1 MAKSRDI
8 PIVMDPGALSDAGQE
23 PQDREGHGRP
33 RATAARTQAAAE
45 THAHDHADT
54 SAQPLHGPAPVYLR
68 VADAEI
74 SEAEIAREMQY
85 HRAASPHQSRME
97 AARALVVRELLR
109 REAEHLGLPAQ
120 VEPVDGETP
129 EEACIRMLIEREV
142 STPEPSEQ
150 ACRHYY
156 ESNRER
162 LRHLDR
168 LRVRHILLAA
178 APNDSGARVRACQ
191 LGEELI
197 ADLREHPERFTEFAM
212 RHSAC
217 PSRDD
222 GGELGWV
229 ERGQTTPEFD
239 RQLFMLR
246 PGLAGLTVESRYGH
260 HVVLVDEIVRGEA
273 MGFDE
278 ASGKIAAYLEAQ
290 VKQNALHQYL
300 QILRERYRVIGLDEM
315 EAAA

>member
-1 MAKSRDI
+1 MATSRDI
-8 PIVMDPGALSDAGQE
+8 PIVMDPGALSA
-23 PQDREGHGRP
+23 
-33 RATAARTQAAAE
+33 AARAQAAAE
-45 THAHDHADT
+45 TRAHDHADT
-54 SAQPLHGPAPVYLR
+54 GAQPLPGPAPVYLR
-68 VADAEI
+68 VGETEI
-74 SEAEIAREMQY
+74 GEAEIAREMQH
-85 HRAASPHQSRME
+85 HRAAGPHQSRMD

-109 REAEHLGLPAQ
+109 REAERLELPAH
-120 VEPVDGETP
+120 VEPVGDETL
-129 EEACIRMLIEREV
+129 EEACIRVLIEREV
-142 STPEPSEQ
+142 ITPEPGEA

-156 ESNRER
+156 ENNRER
-162 LRHLDR
+162 LRHPDR
-168 LRVRHILLAA
+168 FRARHILLAA
-178 APNDSGARVRACQ
+178 APGDSGARARACQ

-197 ADLREHPERFTEFAM
+197 AELREHPQRFTEFAM

-278 ASGKIAAYLEAQ
+278 AAGKIAAYLEAQ
-290 VKQNALHQYL
+290 VRQNALHQYL
-300 QILRERYRVIGLDEM
+300 QILRERYPVIGLDEL

>member
-8 PIVMDPGALSDAGQE
+8 PIVMDPGALSVAA
-23 PQDREGHGRP
+23 
-33 RATAARTQAAAE
+33 RAQTAAG
-45 THAHDHADT
+45 THAHDHDHADT
-54 SAQPLHGPAPVYLR
+54 SAQSLPGVAPVYLR

-74 SEAEIAREMQY
+74 SEADIAREMQN
-85 HRAASPHQSRME
+85 HRAASPQQSRME

-109 REAEHLGLPAQ
+109 REAERLGLPAQ
-120 VEPVDGETP
+120 VEPVDDETA
-129 EEACIRMLIEREV
+129 EEACIRVLIEREV
-142 STPEPSEQ
+142 ITPEPSEQ
-150 ACRHYY
+150 ACQHYY
-156 ESNRER
+156 EHNRER
-162 LRHLDR
+162 LRHPDR

-178 APNDSGARVRACQ
+178 APNDSGARTRACL

-217 PSRDD
+217 PSRDE

-260 HVVLVDEIVRGEA
+260 HVVLVDEIVRGEP

-278 ASGKIAAYLEAQ
+278 AAGKIAAYLEAQ

-300 QILRERYRVIGLDEM
+300 QILRERYRVIGLDEL

>member
-8 PIVMDPGALSDAGQE
+8 PIVMDPGALSEAARAQS
-23 PQDREGHGRP
+23 
-33 RATAARTQAAAE
+33 ATAT
-45 THAHDHADT
+45 HDHAAIDIH
-54 SAQPLHGPAPVYLR
+54 PLPGPAPAYLR
-68 VADAEI
+68 VADTEI
-74 SEAEIAREMQY
+74 SEADIAREMQN
-85 HRAASPHQSRME
+85 HRAPSPQQSRVE

-109 REAEHLGLPAQ
+109 CEAVRLGVPAQ
-120 VEPVDGETP
+120 VQLIDDETP
-129 EEACIRMLIEREV
+129 EEACIRELIEREV
-142 STPEPSEQ
+142 VTPEPSEA

-156 ESNRER
+156 DSNRDR
-162 LRHLDR
+162 LRHPDR

-178 APNDSGARVRACQ
+178 APNDSAARVRACT

-197 ADLREHPERFTEFAM
+197 AGLREHPERFTEFAM

-229 ERGQTTPEFD
+229 ERGQTTAEFD

-246 PGLAGLTVESRYGH
+246 TGLAGLTVESRYGH
-260 HVVLVDEIVRGEA
+260 HVVQVDEIERGA
-273 MGFDE
+273 ALAFDE
-278 ASGKIAAYLEAQ
+278 AAGKIAAYLEAQ

-300 QILRERYRVIGLDEM
+300 QILRERYRVTGLDEL

>member
-1 MAKSRDI
+1 MANPREI
-8 PIVMDPGALSDAGQE
+8 PIAMHPGVLSDPGHASAPADNASPQLS
-23 PQDREGHGRP
+23 
-33 RATAARTQAAAE
+33 
-45 THAHDHADT
+45 
-54 SAQPLHGPAPVYLR
+54 GPAPVYLR
-68 VADAEI
+68 VAETQI
-74 SEAEIAREMQY
+74 SEADIAREMQN
-85 HRAASPHQSRME
+85 HRAASPHQSRIE
-97 AARALVVRELLR
+97 AARALVVRELMR
-109 REAEHLGLPAQ
+109 CEAERLGLPAQ
-120 VEPVDGETP
+120 VEPVDDETL
-129 EEACIRMLIEREV
+129 EEACIRELIEREV
-142 STPEPSEQ
+142 ITPEPSDQ
-150 ACRHYY
+150 ACQHYY

-162 LRHLDR
+162 LRHPDR

-178 APNDSGARVRACQ
+178 APNDSGARMRACT

-197 ADLREHPERFTEFAM
+197 AELREHPERFTEFAM

-246 PGLAGLTVESRYGH
+246 TGLAGLTVESRYGH
-260 HVVLVDEIVRGEA
+260 HVVLVDEIERGAA
-273 MGFDE
+273 MGLDE
-278 ASGKIAAYLEAQ
+278 AAGKIAAYLEAQ

-300 QILRERYRVIGLDEM
+300 QILRERYRVIGLEEL

>member
-8 PIVMDPGALSDAGQE
+8 PIVMDAGALSDAG
-23 PQDREGHGRP
+23 
-33 RATAARTQAAAE
+33 AAAAHTQTA
-45 THAHDHADT
+45 THAHDHADIDIH
-54 SAQPLHGPAPVYLR
+54 PLPGPAPVYLR
-68 VADAEI
+68 VADAQI
-74 SEAEIAREMQY
+74 SEADIAREMQN
-85 HRAASPHQSRME
+85 HRAATPQQSRMD

-109 REAEHLGLPAQ
+109 CEAERLGLPGQ
-120 VEPVDGETP
+120 VEPVDDETA
-129 EEACIRMLIEREV
+129 EEACIRVLIEREV
-142 STPEPSEQ
+142 ITPEPSEA

-162 LRHLDR
+162 LRHPDR

-178 APNDSGARVRACQ
+178 APNDSGARERACK

-197 ADLREHPERFTEFAM
+197 AELREHPERFTEFAM

-229 ERGQTTPEFD
+229 ERGQTTAEFD

-246 PGLAGLTVESRYGH
+246 TGLAGLTVESRYGH
-260 HVVLVDEIVRGEA
+260 HVVLVDEIERGEA

-278 ASGKIAAYLEAQ
+278 AAGKIAAYLEAQ

>member
-1 MAKSRDI
+1 MINPRDI
-8 PIVMDPGALSDAGQE
+8 PIVMAPG
-23 PQDREGHGRP
+23 
-33 RATAARTQAAAE
+33 ATAARTQ
-45 THAHDHADT
+45 THAHAGT
-54 SAQPLHGPAPVYLR
+54 AVQPLPGPAPVYLR

-74 SEAEIAREMQY
+74 NEAQIAREMQN
-85 HRAASPHQSRME
+85 HRAASPQQSRIE

-109 REAEHLGLPAQ
+109 CEVERQGLPAQ
-120 VEPVDGETP
+120 VEPVDDETA
-129 EEACIRMLIEREV
+129 EEACIRVLIEREV
-142 STPEPSEQ
+142 VTPEPSEA

-156 ESNRER
+156 QSNRDR
-162 LRHLDR
+162 LRHPDR

-178 APNDSGARVRACQ
+178 APNDSGARARACQ
-191 LGEELI
+191 LGEALI
-197 ADLREHPERFTEFAM
+197 ADLREHSERFTEFAL
-212 RHSAC
+212 RHSTC

-222 GGELGWV
+222 GGELGWI

-246 PGLAGLTVESRYGH
+246 TGLAGLTVESRYGH
-260 HVVLVDEIVRGEA
+260 HVVWVDEIMRGEA

-278 ASGKIAAYLEAQ
+278 ATGRIAAYLEVQ

-300 QILRERYRVIGLDEM
+300 QILRERFPVQGLDEL

>member
-1 MAKSRDI
+1 MVNARSI
-8 PIVMDPGALSDAGQE
+8 PIAMYPGVLSEPGQA
-23 PQDREGHGRP
+23 P
-33 RATAARTQAAAE
+33 AAASTAGPE
-45 THAHDHADT
+45 P
-54 SAQPLHGPAPVYLR
+54 SGPAPAYLR
-68 VADAEI
+68 VADTQI
-74 SEAEIAREMQY
+74 SEAEIAREMQN
-85 HRAASPHQSRME
+85 HRASSPQQSRVD

-109 REAEHLGLPAQ
+109 CEVERLGLAPDVQ
-120 VEPVDGETP
+120 PVDGETL
-129 EEACIRMLIEREV
+129 EEACIRELIEREV
-142 STPEPSEQ
+142 VTPEPREA

-156 ESNRER
+156 DSNRDR
-162 LRHLDR
+162 LRHPDR

-178 APNDSGARVRACQ
+178 APDDSVAREQACK

-197 ADLREHPERFTEFAM
+197 AELRGHPDRFTEFAM

-246 PGLAGLTVESRYGH
+246 TGLAGLTVESRYGH
-260 HVVLVDEIVRGEA
+260 HVVLVDEIERGESL
-273 MGFDE
+273 GFDE
-278 ASGKIAAYLEAQ
+278 AAGKIAAYLEAQ

-300 QILRERYRVIGLDEM
+300 QILRERHPVIGLDEL

>member
-1 MAKSRDI
+1 MAPARDI
-8 PIVMDPGALSDAGQE
+8 PIVMDPGALSE
-23 PQDREGHGRP
+23 
-33 RATAARTQAAAE
+33 AARAQATAE
-45 THAHDHADT
+45 THAHDHADAAT
-54 SAQPLHGPAPVYLR
+54 RPLPGPAPVTLR
-68 VADAEI
+68 VAGTGI
-74 SEAEIAREMQY
+74 SEADIAREMQY
-85 HRAASPHQSRME
+85 HRAASPQQSRVE

-109 REAEHLGLPAQ
+109 CEAERLGLPAE
-120 VEPVDGETP
+120 VAPVDDETA

-142 STPEPSEQ
+142 ATPEPGEA
-150 ACRHYY
+150 ACRRYY
-156 ESNRER
+156 ERNRDR
-162 LRHLDR
+162 LRHPDR

-178 APNDSGARVRACQ
+178 APNDSGARTRACQ

-217 PSRDD
+217 PSRDE
-222 GGELGWV
+222 GGELGWI

-246 PGLAGLTVESRYGH
+246 PGLAGLTIESRYGH
-260 HVVLVDEIVRGEA
+260 HVVSVDEIARGAA

-278 ASGKIAAYLEAQ
+278 AAGKIAAYLETQ

-300 QILRERYRVIGLDEM
+300 QILRERHPVIGLDEL

>member
-8 PIVMDPGALSDAGQE
+8 PIVMDPGALSE
-23 PQDREGHGRP
+23 
-33 RATAARTQAAAE
+33 AARSQAA
-45 THAHDHADT
+45 THAHDHADVDIH
-54 SAQPLHGPAPVYLR
+54 PLPGPAPAYLR
-68 VADAEI
+68 VADTQI
-74 SEAEIAREMQY
+74 SEADIAREMQN
-85 HRAASPHQSRME
+85 HRAPSPQQSRIE

-109 REAEHLGLPAQ
+109 CEAERLGIPALA
-120 VEPVDGETP
+120 EPVDDETA
-129 EEACIRMLIEREV
+129 EEACIRVLIEREV
-142 STPEPSEQ
+142 ITPEPTQ
-150 ACRHYY
+150 AACRQYY
-156 ESNRER
+156 DSNRER
-162 LRHLDR
+162 LRHPDR

-178 APNDSGARVRACQ
+178 APNDSRARERARK

-197 ADLREHPERFTEFAM
+197 AELREHPERFTEFAM

-246 PGLAGLTVESRYGH
+246 VGLAGLTVESRYGH
-260 HVVLVDEIVRGEA
+260 HVVLVDEIERGA
-273 MGFDE
+273 ALGFDE
-278 ASGKIAAYLEAQ
+278 AAGKIAAYLEAQ

-300 QILRERYRVIGLDEM
+300 QILREHHRVIGLDEM